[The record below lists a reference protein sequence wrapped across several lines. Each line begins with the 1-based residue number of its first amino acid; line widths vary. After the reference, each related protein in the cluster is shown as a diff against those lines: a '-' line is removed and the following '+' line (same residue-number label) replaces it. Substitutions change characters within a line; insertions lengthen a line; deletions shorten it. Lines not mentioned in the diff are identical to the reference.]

1 MIELRKIDWAKI
13 IRLLAVK
20 DVHPIMNHFYAESIK
35 KLHRPDKLRVRNA
48 VDELLELEPPQYTDE
63 FYKQI
68 YPLILCV
75 TGRTQNKYSGLLS
88 DITPDRHTVTLNSS
102 YLMIKTNIRE
112 MWNIFRLLGIVVE
125 DTPSLYFGRREAEV
139 LRDIQR
145 QYLKLYNLKPI
156 EP

>member
-1 MIELRKIDWAKI
+1 MIKLRKIDWAKI
-13 IRLLAVK
+13 VRLLAVK

-88 DITPDRHTVTLNSS
+88 DITPDRHTIELNSS
-102 YLMIKTNIRE
+102 FLLIDTHLTE

-125 DTPSLYFGRREAEV
+125 STPSLYFGREKSKV
-139 LRDIQR
+139 IRDIQK
-145 QYLKLYNLKPI
+145 QYLNLYNLKPI
-156 EP
+156 ES